1 MIHSNCIILINTDDI
16 GGVSMFDLDL
26 KSRIPIYEQLVEHIK
41 EMIFQGVIQADEK
54 MPSVRQLASE
64 LTINP
69 NTIQKA
75 YRELEQLGYIYSL
88 PGKGSYVKEVS
99 EMKTEVHVSALKED
113 LISILKELLFLNVSK
128 DEIVGIIDAV
138 EDEIEEVNEDENRSE

>member
-1 MIHSNCIILINTDDI
+1 HSNCIILINTDDI

-54 MPSVRQLASE
+54 MPTVRQLASE

-88 PGKGSYVKEVS
+88 QGKGSYVKEVS

-138 EDEIEEVNEDENRSE
+138 EDQIEEVNEDENRSE